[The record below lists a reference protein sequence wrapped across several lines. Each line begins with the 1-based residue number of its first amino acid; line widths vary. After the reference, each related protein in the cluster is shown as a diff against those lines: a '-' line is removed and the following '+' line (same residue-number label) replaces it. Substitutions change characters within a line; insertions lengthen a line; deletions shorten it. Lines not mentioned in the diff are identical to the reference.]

1 MVTTLKDLIFT
12 TIMNS
17 IIGLCVFLYGI
28 NLLTNSLER
37 ITEKKFEHIIYT
49 YTNTTFKCFLIGV
62 ILTAITSSSTAVTA
76 ITLSF
81 ISSKHLTFKKG
92 LIIVVASNIGTSFSS
107 LLFSFD
113 FSLFVPFLLLLA
125 SIIYMFYHSNKNKVI
140 TSIIYGLG
148 YLFFGLNYL
157 VKNLEILLR
166 QESFST
172 LLNNL
177 NVSSFSFFIIG
188 IIVTALIQSS
198 SAGIG
203 MIQKLSNSNVI
214 LLKSSIAFMLGANI
228 GTTFTGCIASFVGTK
243 DSKKVAFINFLFNFI
258 GSIIFMVL
266 ISQYERCICILG
278 KVLNLTNAAMV
289 SLSHIIYNI
298 TTVLIFLFFLTI
310 NKKRT

>member
-125 SIIYMFYHSNKNKVI
+125 TIIYMFFHSNKNKVI
-140 TSIIYGLG
+140 TSIIYGFG

-157 VKNLEILLR
+157 VKNLETLLR

-177 NVSSFSFFIIG
+177 NASSFSFFIIG

-203 MIQKLSNSNVI
+203 MIQKLSNLNVI

-243 DSKKVAFINFLFNFI
+243 DAKKVAFINFLFNFI